1 MDYEVDLVLQLL
13 YFEALQKAVLKK
25 RIRWRS
31 RVKKTNKQRN
41 LLRTKCLHFFS
52 FHAFYFFFTFFVRSK
67 HSGAWC

>member
-31 RVKKTNKQRN
+31 RVKNKQTKESVTNKMPSF
-41 LLRTKCLHFFS
+41 LLISCIL
-52 FHAFYFFFTFFVRSK
+52 FFFTFFVRSK